1 MKLKRSSLQCTL
13 NFCCCCFQLFGFFCL
28 LIVVFCCFSQCCC
41 FWGCCRFGFS
51 CSVLVVVG
59 FQFVLFYFGCVCICM
74 FCLLFFMGGGGGGG
88 GIIKG
93 GQKLEKDND
102 ILEAWRTCRNAAGTD
117 PPSQNQYFSLT
128 LDNPKL
134 YTSLPDI
141 TVGSHQ

>member
-13 NFCCCCFQLFGFFCL
+13 NFCCCCCFQLFGFFVCL
-28 LIVVFCCFSQCCC
+28 
-41 FWGCCRFGFS
+41 
-51 CSVLVVVG
+51 
-59 FQFVLFYFGCVCICM
+59 
-74 FCLLFFMGGGGGGG
+74 LLFFVVSVSVVVLGLLPFWVFVFSVGCCWFSVCFISVCVYMYVLFVVFQGGGG